1 MEARQQ
7 LEEARQAPRQSVPH
21 IDEKRE
27 SAILQERR
35 HKAQPVK
42 IVFDDGHEEYV
53 STYAE
58 EDQEAEAQIQQ
69 QRGEHLPRY
78 SEVMKA

>member
-1 MEARQQ
+1 VSQK
-7 LEEARQAPRQSVPH
+7 SVPVV
-21 IDEKRE
+21 DEKRE
-27 SAILQERR
+27 SAVLPERR

-42 IVFDDGHEEYV
+42 VIFDDGHEEFV

-58 EDQEAEAQIQQ
+58 HQVPKEEIEQQQ
-69 QRGEHLPRY
+69 QRRDRLPRY